1 MNDSFASFISLSI
14 ELDSENGDEVHMR
27 QNIISDRSLSQRS
40 FSSKVNNN
48 KKSET
53 RFGIKLWDSFSYT
66 LGLLNFRYILT
77 FYDFLNF
84 CYLIDEFNFKTLYFS
99 YTQMVKV
106 NTASIWRQYEL
117 CSYKSSFIFY
127 S

>member
-14 ELDSENGDEVHMR
+14 ELDSENGDEVRMR

-53 RFGIKLWDSFSYT
+53 RFGIKFWDSFSYT

>member
-53 RFGIKLWDSFSYT
+53 RFGIKFWDSFSYT